1 VIERPPSD
9 FLPCDTELS
18 GDVYEAPD
26 ERLLPFLRESR
37 KKTAGP
43 GLSRTP
49 AELQGLFALRF
60 FDSLDDVGVRL
71 ANRRQD

>member
-1 VIERPPSD
+1 MASVAD
-9 FLPCDTELS
+9 FAITDVGS
-18 GDVYEAPD
+18 GA
-26 ERLLPFLRESR
+26 LRESR

-71 ANRRQD
+71 ANRRLDRGEATGNGATTNA